1 VRLWAKRFVLC
12 AVFAVGTV
20 GCEKKQPSDTVE
32 GNGVAASADRDV
44 APFSRVAVGSRIE
57 LDVTVG
63 KASRLE
69 LRGDGN
75 LLPLV
80 TSRSENGLL
89 TLDIDKKIKPSMR
102 LHARIGVPRLDS
114 ASATKLA
121 RIDIQGLAAD
131 TFEAQATD
139 GAKLSAAGSAKRLV
153 LKGAV
158 AGSLDFSKVSAA
170 SATVRLERAASA
182 RLGYL
187 EELDVAIKD
196 ATRVF
201 YVGDPK
207 IKKDVQKPAR
217 LIRTP

>member
-20 GCEKKQPSDTVE
+20 GCEKNKPSDTVE
-32 GNGVAASADRDV
+32 GNGVAASAERDV

-63 KASRLE
+63 NASKLE
-69 LRGDGN
+69 LRGDRN

-89 TLDIDKKIKPSMR
+89 TLDVGKKIKPSMR
-102 LHARIGVPRLDS
+102 LHARISVPRLDS
-114 ASATKLA
+114 ASATKVA

-131 TFEAQATD
+131 TFEANATD
-139 GAKLSAAGSAKRLV
+139 VAKLSAAGTAKALV

-158 AGSLDFSKVSAA
+158 GASLDFSKVSAA
-170 SATVRLERAASA
+170 SATVRLEKAATA

-187 EELDVAIKD
+187 EELDVATKG

-217 LIRTP
+217 LIRTL